1 LNGSLPTTKR
11 SRTFCKNANSMFVAA
26 ELFSGGG
33 GLAQGLRDA
42 GVQPVAAV
50 ELDEYA
56 ADVFAANH
64 PGVELFRKDVRK
76 VSGDELR
83 ATSSSGRVDIL
94 AACPPCQGFSTLTTK
109 YRRPDP
115 RNSLVAEV
123 GRITRE
129 LQPAALM
136 LENVPGLAGRG
147 RPILDALIEDL
158 EAAHYLVTWSVLQV
172 ADYGVPQMR
181 RRLVLL
187 AGRGFSI
194 PMPDAT
200 HSQHGR
206 GGLPRWRTL
215 QDALTI
221 SAEPIRIDRARELG
235 GFAKADWHVIRNLG
249 PDNIARLQ
257 HAVPGK
263 GRSSLPRHLRPPCH
277 RTRDEGFTNTY
288 GRMVWDQPS
297 STITAGCLSPSKGRF
312 GHPDELRTIS
322 LREAALIQTFP
333 SSYKFPGDKID
344 AACSVVGNALPCL
357 FAEAI
362 ARRVVRS
369 IVLSHPWLPDES
381 QGERFSHK

>member
-1 LNGSLPTTKR
+1 MTLAAPSFAPT
-11 SRTFCKNANSMFVAA
+11 AV

-42 GVQPVAAV
+42 GVRPVAAV
-50 ELDEYA
+50 ELDDYA

-64 PGVELFRKDVRK
+64 PGVQLFRKDVRK

-115 RNSLVAEV
+115 RNFLVAEV
-123 GRITRE
+123 ARITRE
-129 LQPAALM
+129 LRPSALM

-158 EAAHYLVTWSVLQV
+158 EADGYVIAWSVLQV
-172 ADYGVPQMR
+172 ADYGVPQTR

-194 PMPDAT
+194 PMPTPT

-221 SAEPIRIDRARELG
+221 RAEPVRIDQAIAKG
-235 GFAKADWHVIRNLG
+235 GFDTADWHVIRKLG
-249 PDNIARLQ
+249 VANVERLK
-257 HAVPGK
+257 HAIPGK
-263 GRSSLPRHLRPPCH
+263 GRSTLPKHLRPACH
-277 RTRDEGFTNTY
+277 RDRDDGFTNTY
-288 GRMVWDQPS
+288 GRLEWDQPS
-297 STITAGCLSPSKGRF
+297 CTITAGCLSPSKGRF
-312 GHPDELRTIS
+312 GHPEQVRTIS

-333 SSYKFPGDKID
+333 PSYKFVGDKID

-369 IVLSHPWLPDES
+369 IDRAQPWLDQP
-381 QGERFSHK
+381 G